1 METPCCIPGLMSPGC
16 TAFTDIRNHA
26 LGQLKV
32 IDMRFSDSHI
42 FFPTFLCFGESQ
54 ESWDDGGMTTSL
66 GQLDF
71 SSLGQISTFPHHLW
85 INAGMIFL
93 RDMHHMAMDQYLYIT
108 IFRGM
113 NIHKSQLF
121 WCELQGYYW
130 FWHTAI
136 WSPPGHGSMASRLHL
151 FWTKPLRRGLRQ
163 IVAPWGASTAS
174 TWHGFAQSW
183 GPSGDVGWQMGWFAQ
198 AEWVGTLWLCQT

>member
-1 METPCCIPGLMSPGC
+1 MIAT
-16 TAFTDIRNHA
+16 FFFR
-26 LGQLKV
+26 
-32 IDMRFSDSHI
+32 RFSASGNRKNPEMMGNDYVTRSTG
-42 FFPTFLCFGESQ
+42 FLQPWADFNFPTSPLNQ
-54 ESWDDGGMTTSL
+54 RRD
-66 GQLDF
+66 DF
-71 SSLGQISTFPHHLW
+71 STGYASCGYGSIPIH
-85 INAGMIFL
+85 
-93 RDMHHMAMDQYLYIT
+93 T